1 MTTPQLHTARGIPA
15 ARPAVPAL
23 TARAWDVL
31 SSEWIK
37 LRSVRSNGWTVLIAA
52 VVTIG
57 ITAIVAH
64 SFAAAPGPPPG
75 RPMTPLTESFL
86 GYAEYTVIPV
96 SVLSVL
102 AFTSEYS
109 TGLIR
114 TTVTAV
120 PRRWV
125 VLAAKAAVTGTAA
138 LAIGEVLAFALF
150 FLTQAIL
157 SGAHRGMSLASPG
170 APTAVLAA
178 GFLLCVCVL
187 VGLGLGAIIRHTA
200 GAIAAT
206 IGVIYLVAVVCLIL
220 PSPWNVRIGRFT
232 LPFAAYQ
239 VVGRHPQAGLFS
251 PGVSLLVLIAWPAAI
266 LVTAGVLLSR
276 RDL

>member
-31 SSEWIK
+31 GFEWIK

-75 RPMTPLTESFL
+75 GLMTPLTESFL

-138 LAIGEVLAFALF
+138 LAIGELLAFASFL
-150 FLTQAIL
+150 LTQAIL
-157 SGAHRGMSLASPG
+157 SGGHRGISLSSPG
-170 APTAVLAA
+170 APAAVLAA

-206 IGVIYLVAVVCLIL
+206 IGVIYLVALVCLVL

-239 VVGRHPQAGLFS
+239 VVARHAQAGLFS
-251 PGVSLLVLIAWPAAI
+251 PWVSLLILLAWPAAT
-266 LVTAGVLLSR
+266 LVTAGVLLTR

>member
-1 MTTPQLHTARGIPA
+1 
-15 ARPAVPAL
+15 VPAL
-23 TARAWDVL
+23 AVRAWDVL
-31 SSEWIK
+31 GSEWIK

-52 VVTIG
+52 VATIG

-64 SFAAAPGPPPG
+64 SFAAAPGSPPG
-75 RPMTPLTESFL
+75 GPMTPLTESFL

-96 SVLSVL
+96 SVLGVL
-102 AFTSEYS
+102 VFTSEYS

-125 VLAAKAAVTGTAA
+125 VLAAKAAVAGAAA

-157 SGAHRGMSLASPG
+157 SGGHRGISLSSPG
-170 APTAVLAA
+170 APAAVLAA

-206 IGVIYLVAVVCLIL
+206 IGVIYLVALVCLAL

-239 VVGRHPQAGLFS
+239 VVARHSQAGLFS
-251 PGVSLLVLIAWPAAI
+251 PGVSLLILIAWPVAT
-266 LVTAGVLLSR
+266 LVTAGVLLTR